1 MRLARLFRSDS
12 YSCAVARL
20 IAAVFTGEGFVFLV
34 GEADI
39 ARVQVLDRVASELAE
54 LRCRVV
60 RVAARE
66 ADELSLHSFVAQL
79 TQQLGSNAEPGDPLE
94 RNHRRL
100 TEADA
105 SCDRIALLIDRA
117 HLLDAS
123 ALRFIQLTC
132 RSGPA
137 LRVVLASKAAGPAS
151 VPEFTL
157 LQTRSSPCIDLDLP
171 MLESRRG

>member
-1 MRLARLFRSDS
+1 M
-12 YSCAVARL
+12 
-20 IAAVFTGEGFVFLV
+20 
-34 GEADI
+34 
-39 ARVQVLDRVASELAE
+39 QVLDRVASELAQ

-60 RVAARE
+60 RVAARA
-66 ADELSLHSFVAQL
+66 ADGFSLHDLVAQL
-79 TQQLGSNAEPGDPLE
+79 TQQLGSDAEPGDTLE

-100 TEADA
+100 TEADV

-123 ALRFIQLTC
+123 ALRFLQLTC

-137 LRVVLASKAAGPAS
+137 LRVVLASHAVGPAS

-157 LQTRSSPCIDLDLP
+157 LQAGSSACIDLDLP
-171 MLESRRG
+171 MLESRRA